1 MFKALGGVNS
11 GCQMLALGKINRLT
25 VKKQVKF
32 GFYLDG
38 LSWGEI
44 LLPNNVAPKD
54 LQIGQTLEV
63 FLYLDSEDQLI
74 ATTERPK
81 IKVGE
86 VAMLQVVATTKVG
99 AFVNWGLKKD
109 LLVPFSE
116 QQLPLKEG
124 QSYLLYCYV
133 DNSNRIV
140 ASSKLDRHLHKTPAP
155 YQAGD
160 KVDIIISE
168 QTDIG
173 YKAVVNHQHW
183 GVLYKNEVFKP
194 LRRGDKLSAYIVKV
208 RDDGKIDL
216 RLNAATYKQA
226 LELTTQILTKLEQN
240 GGKLALTDKSSPEQ
254 IYASF
259 GVSKKAFKQAIG
271 TLYKDK
277 KIVIA
282 EHGIIL
288 VPS

>member
-1 MFKALGGVNS
+1 
-11 GCQMLALGKINRLT
+11 MLALGKINRLT

>member
-1 MFKALGGVNS
+1 
-11 GCQMLALGKINRLT
+11 MLALGKINRLA

-32 GFYLDG
+32 GYYLDG

-44 LLPNNVAPKD
+44 LLPNNVAPKNLD
-54 LQIGQTLEV
+54 IGQMLEV

-86 VAMLQVVATTKVG
+86 VAMLTVVASTKVG
-99 AFVNWGLKKD
+99 AFVDWGLKKD
-109 LLVPFSE
+109 LLVPYSE
-116 QQLPLKEG
+116 QHLPLKEG

-140 ASSKLDRHLHKTPAP
+140 ASSKLDRHLHKTLPAN
-155 YQAGD
+155 QAGD
-160 KVDIIISE
+160 KVSIIISE

-194 LRRGDKLSAYIVKV
+194 LRRGEKLTAVISKV

-216 RLNAATYKQA
+216 RLSASTFQLAQ
-226 LELTTQILTKLEQN
+226 ELSSKILQQLADN
-240 GGKLALTDKSSPEQ
+240 GGKLALTDKSEPEL
-254 IYASF
+254 IYARF

-271 TLYKDK
+271 TLYKEK
-277 KIVIA
+277 KIVITDN
-282 EHGIIL
+282 GLIL
-288 VPS
+288 VPDNGVK

>member
-1 MFKALGGVNS
+1 
-11 GCQMLALGKINRLT
+11 MLALGKINRLV

-44 LLPNNVAPKD
+44 LLPNNVAPKG
-54 LQIGQTLEV
+54 LEIGNELEV

-74 ATTERPK
+74 ATTEQPK

-86 VAMLQVVATTKVG
+86 VAQLQVVATTKVG

-116 QQLPLKEG
+116 QQIPLKEG
-124 QSYLLYCYV
+124 QKYLLYCYV

-140 ASSKLDRHLHKTPAP
+140 ASSKLDRHLHKTPAR
-155 YQAGD
+155 YNSGD

-183 GVLYKNEVFKP
+183 GVLYQNEVFKP
-194 LRRGDKLSAYIVKV
+194 LRRGEQLTAYIVKV

-226 LELTTQILTKLEQN
+226 LQLTAQILAKLEQN
-240 GGKLALTDKSSPEQ
+240 GGKLALTDKSSPEL

-271 TLYKDK
+271 SLYKDK

-282 EHGIIL
+282 EHGILL
-288 VPS
+288 VPAE

>member
-1 MFKALGGVNS
+1 
-11 GCQMLALGKINRLT
+11 MLALGKTNRLT

-44 LLPNNVAPKD
+44 LLPNNVAPAGLTVGTELD
-54 LQIGQTLEV
+54 V

-74 ATTERPK
+74 ATTEQPK

-86 VAMLQVVATTKVG
+86 VAQLDVVATTKVG

-116 QQLPLKEG
+116 QQIPLKEG
-124 QSYLLYCYV
+124 QKYLLYCYV

-140 ASSKLDRHLHKTPAP
+140 ASTKLDRHLHKTTPH
-155 YQAGD
+155 YNAGD
-160 KVDIIISE
+160 KVAIIISE

-183 GVLYKNEVFKP
+183 GVLYKSEVFKP
-194 LRRGDKLSAYIVKV
+194 LRRGEKMSAFIVKV

-216 RLNAATYKQA
+216 RLNASTFKQA
-226 LELTTQILTKLEQN
+226 QELTTKVISKLEQN
-240 GGKLALTDKSSPEQ
+240 GGKLALTDKSSPEL
-254 IYASF
+254 IYATF
-259 GVSKKAFKQAIG
+259 GVSKKAYKQAIG

-277 KIVIA
+277 KIVILDA
-282 EHGIIL
+282 GIIL
-288 VPS
+288 VDK

>member
-1 MFKALGGVNS
+1 
-11 GCQMLALGKINRLT
+11 MLALGKINRLT

-44 LLPNNVAPKD
+44 LLPNNVSPAG
-54 LQIGQTLEV
+54 LEIGSELDV

-86 VAMLQVVATTKVG
+86 VAQLDVVATTKVG

-116 QQLPLKEG
+116 QQIPLKEG
-124 QSYLLYCYV
+124 QKYLLYCYV

-140 ASSKLDRHLHKTPAP
+140 ASTKLDRHLHKTPP
-155 YQAGD
+155 SYNAGD
-160 KVDIIISE
+160 KVSIMISE

-194 LRRGDKLSAYIVKV
+194 LRRGDKMQAYIVKV
-208 RDDGKIDL
+208 RDDGKIDI
-216 RLNAATYKQA
+216 RLNASTFKQA
-226 LELTTQILTKLEQN
+226 QELSDRILYKLQQN
-240 GGKLALTDKSSPEQ
+240 DGKLALTDKSSPEL
-254 IYASF
+254 IYAAF
-259 GVSKKAFKQAIG
+259 GVSKKAYKQAIG
-271 TLYKDK
+271 SLYKDK

-288 VPS
+288 VPTT

>member
-1 MFKALGGVNS
+1 
-11 GCQMLALGKINRLT
+11 MLALGKMNRLT

-32 GFYLDG
+32 GFYLDAQ
-38 LSWGEI
+38 SWGEI
-44 LLPNNVAPKD
+44 LLPNNVAPTG
-54 LQIGQTLEV
+54 LEIGTELDV

-81 IKVGE
+81 VKVGE
-86 VAMLQVVATTKVG
+86 VAMLEVVATTKVG

-116 QQLPLKEG
+116 QQIPLKQG
-124 QSYLLYCYV
+124 QKYLVYCYV

-140 ASSKLDRHLHKTPAP
+140 ASTKLDRHLHKTPAP
-155 YQAGD
+155 YQPGD
-160 KVDIIISE
+160 KVDVVISE

-183 GVLYKNEVFKP
+183 GVLYTNEVFKP
-194 LRRGDKLSAYIVKV
+194 LRRGDRMPAYIVKV

-216 RLNAATYKQA
+216 RLNASTFKQA
-226 LELTTQILTKLEQN
+226 QDLTDKILYKLSQN
-240 GGKLALTDKSSPEQ
+240 DGKLALTDKSSPEL
-254 IYASF
+254 IYATF

-271 TLYKDK
+271 SLYKDK
-277 KIVIA
+277 KIVIS
-282 EHGIIL
+282 EHGIVL
-288 VPS
+288 VPTA

>member
-1 MFKALGGVNS
+1 MIALGTLNT
-11 GCQMLALGKINRLT
+11 LT

-44 LLPNNVAPKD
+44 LLPNNVAPAG
-54 LQIGQTLEV
+54 LEIGQALQV

-74 ATTERPK
+74 ATTEKPA
-81 IKVGE
+81 IMVSQ
-86 VAMLQVVATTKVG
+86 VAMLPVVAVTKVG
-99 AFVNWGLKKD
+99 AFLNWGLKKD

-116 QQLPLKEG
+116 QQIPLKEG
-124 QSYLLYCYV
+124 QKYLVYCYV
-133 DNSNRIV
+133 DLSNRIV
-140 ASSKLDRHLHKTPAP
+140 ASTKLDRHLHKTEPR
-155 YQAGD
+155 YNTGD

-173 YKAVVNHQHW
+173 YKAVVNHEHW

-216 RLNAATYKQA
+216 RLTAATYKQA
-226 LELTTQILTKLEQN
+226 LELTEQVLTKLKQN
-240 GGKLALTDKSSPEQ
+240 GGKLALTDKSSPEL
-254 IYASF
+254 IYEAF
-259 GVSKKAFKQAIG
+259 GVSKKAYKQAIG

-277 KIVIA
+277 KIVILDA
-282 EHGIIL
+282 GIML
-288 VPS
+288 VGS

>member
-1 MFKALGGVNS
+1 
-11 GCQMLALGKINRLT
+11 MLALGKINRLT

-32 GFYLDG
+32 GFYLDA

-44 LLPNNVAPKD
+44 LLPNNVAPEG
-54 LQIGQTLEV
+54 LQIGQELDV

-74 ATTERPK
+74 ATTESPK

-86 VAMLQVVATTKVG
+86 VAMLNVVAVTKVG

-116 QQLPLKEG
+116 QHIPLKEG
-124 QSYLLYCYV
+124 QKYLMYCYV

-140 ASSKLDRHLHKTPAP
+140 ASTKLDRHLHKSIPVFNS
-155 YQAGD
+155 GD
-160 KVDIIISE
+160 KVSIVIAE

-173 YKAVVNHQHW
+173 YKAVVNNRYW
-183 GVLYKNEVFKP
+183 GVLYKGEVFKP
-194 LRRGDKLSAYIVKV
+194 LRRGDMLTAFITKV

-216 RLNAATYKQA
+216 RLNTSTHKQA
-226 LELTTQILTKLEQN
+226 QELTTTIVKKLEQN
-240 GGKLALTDKSSPEQ
+240 GGKLALTDKSSPEL
-254 IYASF
+254 IYDSF

-271 TLYKDK
+271 ALYKDK
-277 KIVIA
+277 KIVIS
-282 EHGIIL
+282 EHGIML
-288 VPS
+288 VPHN

>member
-1 MFKALGGVNS
+1 
-11 GCQMLALGKINRLT
+11 MLALGKINRLV

-44 LLPNNVAPKD
+44 LLPNNVAPNG
-54 LQIGQTLEV
+54 LEIGTELDV

-74 ATTERPK
+74 ATTEQPK

-86 VAMLQVVATTKVG
+86 VAQLQVVASTKVG

-116 QQLPLKEG
+116 QQIPLKEG
-124 QSYLLYCYV
+124 QKYLLYCYV

-140 ASSKLDRHLHKTPAP
+140 ASSKLDRHLHKTEPR
-155 YQAGD
+155 YNIGD
-160 KVDIIISE
+160 KVDIIISD

-194 LRRGDKLSAYIVKV
+194 LRRGDQLAAYIVKV

-216 RLNAATYKQA
+216 RLNATTYKQA
-226 LELTTQILTKLEQN
+226 LELTEQILKKLRQN
-240 GGKLALTDKSSPEQ
+240 DGKLALTDKSSPEL

-259 GVSKKAFKQAIG
+259 GVSKKAYKQAIG
-271 TLYKDK
+271 SLHKDK
-277 KIVIA
+277 KIVIS

-288 VPS
+288 VPEAK

>member
-1 MFKALGGVNS
+1 
-11 GCQMLALGKINRLT
+11 MLALGKINRLT

-44 LLPNNVAPKD
+44 LLPNNVAPT
-54 LQIGQTLEV
+54 GLEPGSELDV

-74 ATTERPK
+74 ATTEQPK

-86 VAMLQVVATTKVG
+86 VAQLQVIATTKVG

-116 QQLPLKEG
+116 QQIPLKEG
-124 QSYLLYCYV
+124 QQYLLYCYV

-140 ASSKLDRHLHKTPAP
+140 ASSKLDRHLHKTSPQ
-155 YQAGD
+155 YKVGD
-160 KVDIIISE
+160 KVAIIISE

-194 LRRGDKLSAYIVKV
+194 LRSGDKMQAYIVKV

-226 LELTTQILTKLEQN
+226 LELTDRVMKKLQQN

-254 IYASF
+254 IYATF
-259 GVSKKAFKQAIG
+259 GVSKKAYKQAIG
-271 TLYKDK
+271 SLYKDK
-277 KIVIA
+277 KIVIS

-288 VPS
+288 VPEA

>member
-1 MFKALGGVNS
+1 MIALGTLNT
-11 GCQMLALGKINRLT
+11 LT

-44 LLPNNVAPKD
+44 LLPNNVAPAG
-54 LQIGQTLEV
+54 LEIGQSLQV

-74 ATTERPK
+74 ATTEKPA
-81 IKVGE
+81 IMVSQ
-86 VAMLQVVATTKVG
+86 VAMLPVVAVTKVG
-99 AFVNWGLKKD
+99 AFLNWGLKKD

-116 QQLPLKEG
+116 QQIPLKEG
-124 QSYLLYCYV
+124 QRYLVYCYV
-133 DNSNRIV
+133 DLSNRIV
-140 ASSKLDRHLHKTPAP
+140 ASTKLDRHLHKTEPRYNP
-155 YQAGD
+155 GD
-160 KVDIIISE
+160 KVDIIVSE

-216 RLNAATYKQA
+216 RLTDTTYKQA
-226 LELTTQILTKLEQN
+226 LALTEQILSKLATN
-240 GGKLALTDKSSPEQ
+240 GGKLALTDKSSPEL
-254 IYASF
+254 IYEAF
-259 GVSKKAFKQAIG
+259 GVSKKAYKQAIG

-277 KIVIA
+277 KIVILDA
-282 EHGIIL
+282 GIML
-288 VPS
+288 VGS

>member
-1 MFKALGGVNS
+1 
-11 GCQMLALGKINRLT
+11 MLALGKINRLA

-44 LLPNNVAPKD
+44 LLPNNVAPAG
-54 LQIGQTLEV
+54 LEIGRELDV

-74 ATTERPK
+74 ATTEQPK

-86 VAMLQVVATTKVG
+86 VAQLQVVASTKVG

-116 QQLPLKEG
+116 QQIPLKEG
-124 QSYLLYCYV
+124 QKYLVYCYV

-140 ASSKLDRHLHKTPAP
+140 ASSKLDRHLHKTPAS
-155 YQAGD
+155 YNAGD

-194 LRRGDKLSAYIVKV
+194 LHRGERMPAYIVKV

-216 RLNAATYKQA
+216 RLNSTTYKQA
-226 LELTTQILTKLEQN
+226 LELTEQVIKKLQQN

-254 IYASF
+254 IYATF
-259 GVSKKAFKQAIG
+259 GVSKKAYKQAIG
-271 TLYKDK
+271 SLYKDK
-277 KIVIA
+277 KIVIS

-288 VPS
+288 VPQT

>member
-1 MFKALGGVNS
+1 
-11 GCQMLALGKINRLT
+11 MLALGKINHLT

-44 LLPNNVAPKD
+44 LLPNNVAPKELD
-54 LQIGQTLEV
+54 IGQSLDV

-74 ATTERPK
+74 ATTEQPK

-86 VAMLQVVATTKVG
+86 VAMLQVVAVTKVG

-116 QQLPLKEG
+116 QQIPLKEG
-124 QSYLLYCYV
+124 QTYLLYCYV

-140 ASSKLDRHLHKTPAP
+140 ASSKLDRHLHRTAAS
-155 YQAGD
+155 YHAGD
-160 KVDIIISE
+160 KVDIIVSE

-194 LRRGDKLSAYIVKV
+194 LRRGDKLTAYIVKV

-226 LELTTQILTKLEQN
+226 LELTTKILAQLEKN

-288 VPS
+288 VPQA

>member
-1 MFKALGGVNS
+1 
-11 GCQMLALGKINRLT
+11 MLALGKMNRLT

-32 GFYLDG
+32 GFYLDA

-44 LLPNNVAPKD
+44 LLPNNVAPEG
-54 LQIGQTLEV
+54 LQIGQELDV

-74 ATTERPK
+74 ATTESPK

-86 VAMLQVVATTKVG
+86 VAMLNVVAVTKVG

-116 QQLPLKEG
+116 QHIPLKEG
-124 QSYLLYCYV
+124 QKYLMYCYV

-140 ASSKLDRHLHKTPAP
+140 ASTKLDRHLHKTMPAFNS
-155 YQAGD
+155 GD
-160 KVDIIISE
+160 KVSIVIAE

-173 YKAVVNHQHW
+173 YKAVVNNQYW
-183 GVLYKNEVFKP
+183 GVLYKGDVFKP
-194 LRRGDKLSAYIVKV
+194 LRRGDMLTAFITKV

-216 RLNAATYKQA
+216 RLNTSTHKQA
-226 LELTTQILTKLEQN
+226 QELTTTIVKKLEQN
-240 GGKLALTDKSSPEQ
+240 GGKLALTDKSSPEL
-254 IYASF
+254 IYDRF

-271 TLYKDK
+271 ALYKDK
-277 KIVIA
+277 KIVIS
-282 EHGIIL
+282 EHGIML
-288 VPS
+288 VPNN

>member
-1 MFKALGGVNS
+1 
-11 GCQMLALGKINRLT
+11 MLALGKINRLT

-86 VAMLQVVATTKVG
+86 IAMLQVVATTKVG

-160 KVDIIISE
+160 KVDIVISE

-226 LELTTQILTKLEQN
+226 LELTAQILAKLEQN

-288 VPS
+288 VPSE

>member
-1 MFKALGGVNS
+1 
-11 GCQMLALGKINRLT
+11 MLALGKMNRLA

-32 GFYLDG
+32 GYYLDG

-54 LQIGQTLEV
+54 LQIDQFLDV

-74 ATTERPK
+74 ATTEQPK

-86 VAMLQVVATTKVG
+86 VAMLKVVATTKVG
-99 AFVNWGLKKD
+99 AFVDWGLKKD
-109 LLVPFSE
+109 LLVPYSE
-116 QQLPLKEG
+116 QHLPLKEG

-140 ASSKLDRHLHKTPAP
+140 ASSKLDRHLHKTVPNCK
-155 YQAGD
+155 AGD
-160 KVDIIISE
+160 SVNIVISE

-183 GVLYKNEVFKP
+183 GVLYNNEVFRP
-194 LRRGDKLSAYIVKV
+194 LRRGEKLKAVIGKV

-216 RLNAATYKQA
+216 RLSASTHQQA
-226 LELTTQILTKLEQN
+226 QDLTEQVLKALREN
-240 GGKLALTDKSSPEQ
+240 NGKLALTDKSAPEL
-254 IYASF
+254 IYQRF
-259 GVSKKAFKQAIG
+259 GVSKKTFKQAIG
-271 TLYKDK
+271 SLYKDK
-277 KIVIA
+277 KIVITDA
-282 EHGIIL
+282 GLIL
-288 VPS
+288 VPETE

>member
-1 MFKALGGVNS
+1 MIALGTLNT
-11 GCQMLALGKINRLT
+11 LT

-44 LLPNNVAPKD
+44 LLPNNVAPAG
-54 LQIGQTLEV
+54 LEIGQELQV

-74 ATTERPK
+74 ATTEKPA
-81 IKVGE
+81 IMVSQ
-86 VAMLQVVATTKVG
+86 VAMLPVVAVTKVG
-99 AFVNWGLKKD
+99 AFLNWGLKKD

-116 QQLPLKEG
+116 QQIPLKEG
-124 QSYLLYCYV
+124 QRYLVHCYV
-133 DNSNRIV
+133 DLSNRIV
-140 ASSKLDRHLHKTPAP
+140 ASTKLDRHLHKTEPR
-155 YQAGD
+155 YNTGD

-173 YKAVVNHQHW
+173 YKAVVNHEHW

-216 RLNAATYKQA
+216 RLTAATYKQA
-226 LELTTQILTKLEQN
+226 LELTEQVLTKLKQN
-240 GGKLALTDKSSPEQ
+240 GGKLALTDKSSPEL
-254 IYASF
+254 IYEAF
-259 GVSKKAFKQAIG
+259 GVSKKAYKQAIG

-277 KIVIA
+277 KIVILDA
-282 EHGIIL
+282 GIML
-288 VPS
+288 VGS

>member
-1 MFKALGGVNS
+1 
-11 GCQMLALGKINRLT
+11 MLALGKTNRLT

-44 LLPNNVAPKD
+44 LLPNNVAPAG
-54 LQIGQTLEV
+54 LEIGRELDV

-74 ATTERPK
+74 ATTEQPK

-86 VAMLQVVATTKVG
+86 VAQLAVVATTKVG

-116 QQLPLKEG
+116 QQIPLKEG
-124 QSYLLYCYV
+124 QKYLLYCYV

-140 ASSKLDRHLHKTPAP
+140 ASSKLDRHLHKTTPQ
-155 YQAGD
+155 YNAGD
-160 KVDIIISE
+160 KVDIIVSE

-173 YKAVVNHQHW
+173 YKAIVNHQHW

-194 LRRGDKLSAYIVKV
+194 LRRGEKMHAFIVKV

-216 RLNAATYKQA
+216 RLNSTTYKQA
-226 LELTTQILTKLEQN
+226 LELTEQVLKKLQQN
-240 GGKLALTDKSSPEQ
+240 GGKLALTDKSSPEL
-254 IYASF
+254 IYAAF
-259 GVSKKAFKQAIG
+259 GVSKKAYKQALG

-277 KIVIA
+277 KIVILEA
-282 EHGIIL
+282 GIIL
-288 VPS
+288 VTN